1 MNNDIKRAQA
11 SKPNNGFDSNAAGV
25 RAVEQMKRGK
35 RNAQIKRNAG
45 WMATGAAIAAL
56 GAGYLGF
63 QMNGTINSLKHDL
76 DVSRNDAKTQVESA
90 QKFNK
95 DLSTGLPGQVGA
107 EAVKDVVV
115 SFDDMGK
122 PRVSFGFNK
131 AETDFVCKDI
141 QTDGKTVGANLD
153 CRASVK
159 ANVPAPQGK

>member
-95 DLSTGLPGQVGA
+95 
-107 EAVKDVVV
+107 
-115 SFDDMGK
+115 
-122 PRVSFGFNK
+122 